1 MIIVTGFPFSVL
13 VAQLMV
19 TFLSLLRVFVVY
31 EHFHSEAESLFQD
44 LGVCIVSGHRYL
56 GGFIGDLNQRN
67 AFVQMKANNWVKH
80 VCVFSDIAAAQPQL
94 AYVTVARS
102 LQHKW
107 TLYFLDC
114 GALFQNLEIALASSF
129 FPVIIGDEVSSV
141 EHDLLSLPLQMEGLG
156 ISNPMST
163 ASHCYSLSTHS
174 TTSLVTFVIR
184 ASVFELDT
192 HTAPVSLAKDH
203 YRACFNDY
211 FILNLILCS
220 HYMIFSNNVL
230 CYMLK
235 SFIIWLVVT
244 ITLCTRSVDLSP
256 Q

>member
-1 MIIVTGFPFSVL
+1 MDIIL
-13 VAQLMV
+13 
-19 TFLSLLRVFVVY
+19 
-31 EHFHSEAESLFQD
+31 
-44 LGVCIVSGHRYL
+44 
-56 GGFIGDLNQRN
+56 
-67 AFVQMKANNWVKH
+67 
-80 VCVFSDIAAAQPQL
+80 
-94 AYVTVARS
+94 
-102 LQHKW
+102 
-107 TLYFLDC
+107 LDC
-114 GALFQNLEIALASSF
+114 EALFQNLEIALASSL
-129 FPVIIGDEVSSV
+129 FPAIIGVEVPSV

-163 ASHCYSLSTHS
+163 ASHCYFLTTHS

-192 HTAPVSLAKDH
+192 HIAPVCLAKDH

-211 FILNLILCS
+211 FILSLILCL
-220 HYMIFSNNVL
+220 HYMILFNNVL

>member
-1 MIIVTGFPFSVL
+1 MDIIL
-13 VAQLMV
+13 
-19 TFLSLLRVFVVY
+19 
-31 EHFHSEAESLFQD
+31 
-44 LGVCIVSGHRYL
+44 
-56 GGFIGDLNQRN
+56 
-67 AFVQMKANNWVKH
+67 
-80 VCVFSDIAAAQPQL
+80 
-94 AYVTVARS
+94 
-102 LQHKW
+102 
-107 TLYFLDC
+107 LDC
-114 GALFQNLEIALASSF
+114 EALFQNLEIALASSLL
-129 FPVIIGDEVSSV
+129 PAIIGVEVPSV

-163 ASHCYSLSTHS
+163 ASHCYFLTTHS

-192 HTAPVSLAKDH
+192 HIAPVSLAKDH

-211 FILNLILCS
+211 FILSLILCL
-220 HYMIFSNNVL
+220 HYMILSNNVL

-256 Q
+256 QQFRDALALPYKKPMLNLPGNCDGCGATFTIDHALDCHFGGVIPYSKKFLGIKNFVDCLNCLSK